1 VSVVQ
6 LPLPR
11 ARDLPI
17 AAELPLRM
25 VRSVATQYW
34 RRTQML
40 IVPAHRLNALDVFDQ
55 SIEQCLAGIKTH
67 LMHQPELLPQLHA
80 SVDSIEQEIKQK
92 HVAVFAHTCLQALAL
107 QANDQAAFSSRVWND
122 FLTSQPD
129 AVFDALRFCFD
140 QRVAKYLTQG
150 LQATFD
156 AQHPA
161 LTRLL
166 MRLGI
171 SRPAVSEDYAALLG
185 KLVTPL
191 PGGLAALCQW
201 RCTAQADESKAI
213 DAIRA
218 DAHADAALIT
228 LAFMGSPQRTPL
240 AKAVLNRE
248 PSNRIALALCVHTAG
263 DAVQNILQTEHA
275 SILPLPHQF
284 YAAALLGDASTLLR
298 LAKQTS
304 WENDALCR
312 ALADSAALLCA
323 QPCDALYDMK
333 RPTHDRVGA
342 LQAAL
347 QALASSGQPMR
358 LAQTRTSVPLQDSAS
373 AVGAPLRQ
381 MLYVEYASKV
391 NAALWIDTDDL
402 AAVQS
407 LALTTASAFE
417 AMALRPGA
425 RT

>member
-1 VSVVQ
+1 MSVVQ

-11 ARDLPI
+11 ARDLPV

-25 VRSVATQYW
+25 VRSLATQYW

-67 LMHQPELLPQLHA
+67 LMHIPVLLPDLQTL
-80 SVDSIEQEIKQK
+80 VDQIEQEIQQK

-107 QANDQAAFSSRVWND
+107 QANDKAVFSSRVWND
-122 FLTSQPD
+122 YLANQPD

-140 QRVAKYLTQG
+140 RKVADYLSQG

-166 MRLGI
+166 MRLGV
-171 SRPAVSEDYAALLG
+171 SRPAVSDAYAADLG
-185 KLVTPL
+185 KLVTTT

-201 RCTAQADESKAI
+201 RCTATCDESKAI

-218 DAHADAALIT
+218 DAQADAALHT
-228 LAFMGSPQRTPL
+228 LAFIGSAQRTPQ
-240 AKAVLNRE
+240 AKTVLNRQ
-248 PSNRIALALCVHTAG
+248 PNSRVALALCVHAASDG
-263 DAVQNILQTEHA
+263 VRNVLQ
-275 SILPLPHQF
+275 SQQPSGLPLPHQF
-284 YAAALLGDASTLLR
+284 YAAALLGDAAILKN
-298 LAKQTS
+298 LAQQTA
-304 WENDALCR
+304 WDNATLCR
-312 ALADSAALLCA
+312 ALADSVSLLCGE
-323 QPCDALYDMK
+323 PCDALYDLA
-333 RPTHDRVGA
+333 RPAQERQHSM
-342 LQAAL
+342 LAAL
-347 QALASSGQPMR
+347 QPLASKGQPVRMGQA
-358 LAQTRTSVPLQDSAS
+358 LSSVSLQDSAS
-373 AVGAPLRQ
+373 AVGAPLRH
-381 MLYVEYASKV
+381 MLYTEYFAKF
-391 NAALWIDTDDL
+391 NAALWIDAGDL
-402 AAVQS
+402 AAVQG

-425 RT
+425 PA